1 MALGVGYAGQECSL
15 ARALELVGE
24 RWTML
29 VLRDCFFGVRRFTD
43 FSAHLDIPRA
53 VLVTRLRDLV
63 DAGVLRR
70 EPYAAGRDE
79 YLLTPRGV
87 TLWPALFALMEW
99 GAAGSS
105 RTRVFRHVA
114 CGTDLATGGGCPTCG
129 TTPPVDAL
137 EVRPAPESLPLRRR
151 TDAVS
156 RALLAP
162 HRLLEPLDL
171 G

>member
-1 MALGVGYAGQECSL
+1 MALGQGYARQECSL

-43 FSAHLDIPRA
+43 FLAHLDIPRA
-53 VLVTRLRDLV
+53 VLMSRLRDLV
-63 DAGVLRR
+63 DAGILRR
-70 EPYAAGRDE
+70 EPYTRGRDE

-87 TLWPALFALMEW
+87 SLWPALFALMEW

-105 RTRVFRHVA
+105 RTRVFRHVG
-114 CGTDLATGGGCPTCG
+114 CGTDLAAGGGCPTCG
-129 TTPPVDAL
+129 GTPPADDL
-137 EVRPAPESLPLRRR
+137 EIRPSPESLAVRRR

-156 RALLAP
+156 VALLSP
-162 HRLLEPLDL
+162 HRLLEPLLL